1 MADLLVALTGGI
13 ASGKS
18 TVAKVFEQ
26 LGATVFD
33 SDQIARDVV
42 EPGTVG
48 LEQLLDQFGSEILAN
63 GELDR
68 AKLAEIVFADENQR
82 MKLEA
87 ILHPLIQAESKSRF
101 DESDGIVIY
110 QIPLLVESA
119 SNYQFDKVITVEAS
133 EETRIARLLKTRSM
147 SALEAKGRISAQTDR
162 SAREKIADY
171 VIDSDCDIEQL
182 ASQAEEIWDSLIE
195 IRNANLGFS

>member
-18 TVAKVFEQ
+18 TVATVFEQ

-63 GELDR
+63 EELDR

-101 DESDGIVIY
+101 DGSDGIVIY
-110 QIPLLVESA
+110 QIPLLVEST

-147 SALEAKGRISAQTDR
+147 SALEAKRRISAQTDR
-162 SAREKIADY
+162 SAREEIADY

-182 ASQAEEIWDSLIE
+182 ASQAEEIWNSLVE

>member
-18 TVAKVFEQ
+18 TVATVFEQ

-33 SDQIARDVV
+33 SDQIARDVAK
-42 EPGTVG
+42 PGTVG
-48 LEQLLDQFGSEILAN
+48 LEQLLDQFGREILTN

-82 MKLEA
+82 LKLEA
-87 ILHPLIQAESKSRF
+87 ILHPLIQAESKYRF
-101 DESDGIVIY
+101 DDSDGIVIY

-133 EETRIARLLKTRSM
+133 EETRVARLLKTRSM
-147 SALEAKGRISAQTDR
+147 STLEAKGRISAQTDR
-162 SAREKIADY
+162 STREKIADY

-182 ASQAEEIWDSLIE
+182 ASQAEQIWDSLIE

>member
-18 TVAKVFEQ
+18 TVATVFEQ

-48 LEQLLDQFGSEILAN
+48 LEQLLDQFGSEILTN

-87 ILHPLIQAESKSRF
+87 ILHPLIQAESKYRF
-101 DESDGIVIY
+101 DDSDGIVIY

-133 EETRIARLLKTRSM
+133 EETRVARLLKTRSM
-147 SALEAKGRISAQTDR
+147 STLEAKGRISAQTDR
-162 SAREKIADY
+162 STREKIADY

-182 ASQAEEIWDSLIE
+182 ASQAEQIWDSLIE